1 MFTIIKLMYIAK
13 QSYEAKNAK
22 KSYTYDIYVL
32 YNTRKKLATERLR
45 QDNNVF

>member
-1 MFTIIKLMYIAK
+1 MKLKMRR
-13 QSYEAKNAK
+13 NH
-22 KSYTYDIYVL
+22 THDIYVL